1 MDILHL
7 VDRLEELFNESRS
20 VPFTHSVIVDEDR
33 MLDIID
39 QMRVSIPE
47 EIKKAQ
53 QLLAQRDR
61 ILAQAQ
67 EEANRTIAL
76 AREKGDSLTERDAIV
91 QAAQARGEQII
102 AQARVEVEVTKRD
115 GDQYVMETLT
125 NLEMEMERI
134 LGQVRNGIRSLQ
146 TEKTP
151 ENPPEEQPQPEPKT
165 FKKNSMP
172 RHRIFFNR
180 LACLAGSAKNY
191 KNVILW
197 RTWICSPAPGAAPLP
212 APRPCALPE

>member
-20 VPFTHSVIVDEDR
+20 IPFTHSVIVDEDR

-61 ILAQAQ
+61 ILAQSQ

-76 AREKGDSLTERDAIV
+76 ARDK
-91 QAAQARGEQII
+91 GEQLLDRDSVVQN
-102 AQARVEVEVTKRD
+102 AQSKADQIVEQAHREADVIRQEAD
-115 GDQYVMETLT
+115 DYVLETLT
-125 NLEMEMERI
+125 KIEMEMERN
-134 LGQVRNGIRSLQ
+134 LAQVRNGISALK
-146 TEKTP
+146 TERT
-151 ENPPEEQPQPEPKT
+151 NP
-165 FKKNSMP
+165 S
-172 RHRIFFNR
+172 R
-180 LACLAGSAKNY
+180 
-191 KNVILW
+191 
-197 RTWICSPAPGAAPLP
+197 
-212 APRPCALPE
+212 